1 MKKFQFTLEK
11 VFRFRSQQ
19 LEIEMNTLALMRY
32 ELVELENR
40 LAHLRNE
47 LGQKHDDYQMKSQRG
62 MRVIDIQEYQYFKDT
77 LEEQI
82 KAALQER
89 EELIERINQQLL
101 IVLEFK
107 KEVSGLEKLKEKQ
120 WEEYQEMERKA
131 ETEFILE
138 LVSAK
143 TINPESN

>member
-1 MKKFQFTLEK
+1 MKKFEFSLEK

-19 LEIEMNTLALMRY
+19 LDIEMNTLALMRY
-32 ELVELENR
+32 ELLELENR
-40 LAHLRNE
+40 LAHLRGE
-47 LGQKHDDYQMKSQRG
+47 LERKHQDYQVRSQQG
-62 MRVIDIQEYQYFKDT
+62 MRVADIQEYQYYKDT

-82 KAALQER
+82 KAVMAER
-89 EELIERINQQLL
+89 ETLIERIEKQLQV
-101 IVLEFK
+101 VLEFK

-120 WEEYQEMERKA
+120 WEEYQEAERKA

-143 TINPESN
+143 TVHPEST